1 MKNIFIFMMCLGISV
16 NLLADTDG
24 IVELAQ
30 GSCWVYSDKEQV
42 KLTSFNEAYAY
53 QELREN
59 IQTQISELL
68 DKQHYFFNSL
78 TIKNLNLG
86 IHCGGYGASIV
97 AKIDSDQGSF
107 CLWGKV
113 SDKKISMRSFG
124 VEAKVEGDLC
134 HGYKWGELIIG
145 SKTKDNDLLLN
156 ELKSDQFKI
165 LITSIEQVTAKVY
178 KIKLNQNY
186 YLNEETIKNELL
198 LKLSDKGVS
207 FIEYNTY
214 QHPVGEFLNLK

>member
-1 MKNIFIFMMCLGISV
+1 
-16 NLLADTDG
+16 
-24 IVELAQ
+24 
-30 GSCWVYSDKEQV
+30 
-42 KLTSFNEAYAY
+42 
-53 QELREN
+53 
-59 IQTQISELL
+59 
-68 DKQHYFFNSL
+68 
-78 TIKNLNLG
+78 
-86 IHCGGYGASIV
+86 
-97 AKIDSDQGSF
+97 
-107 CLWGKV
+107 
-113 SDKKISMRSFG
+113 MRSFG
-124 VEAKVEGDLC
+124 VEAKGEGDLC